1 MPAIPAIVPDPN
13 ALLLAIQ
20 ALVRATNDLAQLL
33 NPAAIVENAVR
44 STWQPVS
51 DTLRGFLLTTGDRA
65 HPFTESPTVQAVEPL
80 ATAVA
85 NLGLVAVV
93 GLGSFRIMWSHGTR
107 TVYSVRVLLPR
118 VLLAVILIN
127 FAVPLFQAAVEVN
140 NALCNTVLASG
151 LPIKVDLAAFDPGL
165 EYGSGPGLTLLTT
178 AALFAGYLV
187 LAFVYV
193 IRYALLVVLAITAP
207 LAGLLVVL
215 PETHHY
221 SRTWGSLFI
230 PTLLMQPL
238 QLLILQIGFHLEGE
252 ARWPVRHAFAL
263 AALYLCFKVP
273 GALHAS
279 SMAGRHAT
287 SSVKR
292 HAHHLLHAVTRA

>member
-1 MPAIPAIVPDPN
+1 MPAIPGLIPDPS
-13 ALLLAIQ
+13 ALLQAIQ
-20 ALVRATNDLAQLL
+20 ALVHSIDELVQLL
-33 NPAAIVENAVR
+33 NPVALVENAIR
-44 STWQPVS
+44 ASWQPV
-51 DTLRGFLLTTGDRA
+51 TETIRAFLLTTGDAA
-65 HPFTESPTVQAVEPL
+65 HPFTASPTVQAVEPV
-80 ATAVA
+80 ARTVA

-93 GLGSFRIMWSHGTR
+93 ALGSFRIMWSHSTSSI
-107 TVYSVRVLLPR
+107 YSVRVLLPR
-118 VLLAVILIN
+118 LMLAVVLVN

-151 LPIKVDLAAFDPGL
+151 LPVKLDLVTFDPGF

-178 AALFAGYLV
+178 AALFCGYLV

-207 LAGLLVVL
+207 LAGLLLVL

-221 SRTWGSLFI
+221 SRAWGSLFA

-238 QLLILQIGFHLEGE
+238 QLLILQIGFHLESE
-252 ARWPVRHAFAL
+252 AHWPVRHAFAL
-263 AALYLCFKVP
+263 AALYLCFKAP

-279 SMAGRHAT
+279 SMAGRHA
-287 SSVKR
+287 SSTVKR
-292 HAHHLLHAVTRA
+292 QAHHILRAALKA